1 MAKIGTG
8 KFEHIAATAKI
19 ACVILGYSD
28 TSDFELHDL
37 RDCKTTF
44 RFGARLVGVFG
55 VTETR
60 EGLQAQSAFNEALA
74 PDTVSTLAA
83 AFVEYVARKL
93 FIAGAAKAGLQN

>member
-1 MAKIGTG
+1 
-8 KFEHIAATAKI
+8 
-19 ACVILGYSD
+19 
-28 TSDFELHDL
+28 
-37 RDCKTTF
+37 
-44 RFGARLVGVFG
+44 